1 MAFNLKQKE
10 QKQNKVVKGITENH
24 SMHTH
29 NCAVGEELTKKKTKN
44 KTKAKT
50 KIRGNFELFCLVI
63 YRAPSHGGPEINST
77 KKIVINTQTQKEET

>member
-10 QKQNKVVKGITENH
+10 QKQNKIVKGITENH
-24 SMHTH
+24 SIHTH
-29 NCAVGEELTKKKTKN
+29 ICAVGEELTKN

-50 KIRGNFELFCLVI
+50 KIRRNFELFCLVI